1 MAFPQIDT
9 PSGGPLTADDL
20 DEARKHSTG
29 RVFHLHRSV
38 VMMHAGL
45 DYQGRHQTREW
56 VDTVP
61 TDYGALH
68 DSAAVEGGRHAD
80 PVDTLESMLRYRRTE
95 SAVRWTVA
103 LVALVAV
110 AAFASRAIW
119 PL

>member
-20 DEARKHSTG
+20 DRATNTG
-29 RVFHLHRSV
+29 RIYHLHRSV
-38 VMMHAGL
+38 VMPAGL
-45 DYQGRHQTREW
+45 SYQGRHQTREW